1 MNKTQLISFHG
12 GHSGQFCVHAKDQ
25 LEDIIKRYIELGFA
39 KIGITEHAPPVND
52 QFLYPDE
59 KQLNLTAFDLNKK
72 FEEYFKHLKTLKKKY
87 SSKIKIY
94 AGMETETYTGYID
107 HIKNLI
113 SKFQP
118 DFIVGSVH
126 HVNDISFDYSKEN
139 YDQIISM
146 CGSFEAM
153 YEKYFDLQYEM
164 IKTLKPFIIGH
175 FDLIRVYDK
184 DYKNRV
190 LLPKIHKKIMR
201 NLELIK
207 SLNLVMEFNVRF
219 PTKEEKETYIT
230 ASILK
235 NVKKMGIP
243 VVPGDD
249 SHGVDEA
256 GLNVDKAIT
265 ILRQRGFETKWP
277 EPVLFK

>member
-52 QFLYPDE
+52 KFLYPDE